1 MEDPTSFELNQA
13 IRGWQDGLRHSPHFR
28 EEDLTELETHV
39 RDAVATFQAKGLAED
54 EAFLLATRRLGEASR
69 LEPEFAKVNR
79 AEVWLNRLLWMLIG
93 VQAWGLL
100 RELSGVLSR
109 AVVVGGLWGLGFHV
123 QSGQLRLD
131 WGRGVL
137 VATFMSLAYLLVLA
151 GLLGGCWRIIRK
163 ERDADH
169 FLARALRRPVFL
181 GVVVTFTLLV
191 VYSLRGVENFLFT
204 RYCSMTEF
212 ARLSFYQMVSGSL
225 LTLAQTVAFVALTIA
240 LLRRFRGFHGGV
252 VIR

>member
-39 RDAVATFQAKGLAED
+39 RDSVAALQAKGLAED
-54 EAFLLATRRLGEASR
+54 EAFLLATRRLGNASR

-123 QSGQLRLD
+123 QSGQSSLD
-131 WGRGVL
+131 WHAL
-137 VATFMSLAYLLVLA
+137 LAATFMCLARLLVLA

-163 ERDADH
+163 ESDAGH

-181 GVVVTFTLLV
+181 GVVVTFTLLI
-191 VYSLRGVENFLFT
+191 VYSLGFVENSLILRHSKPECDTLF
-204 RYCSMTEF
+204 
-212 ARLSFYQMVSGSL
+212 FYEAVSGPVL
-225 LTLAQTVAFVALTIA
+225 ALAQTVAFIALTIV
-240 LLRRFRGFHGGV
+240 LLRRRFRGFHGGV